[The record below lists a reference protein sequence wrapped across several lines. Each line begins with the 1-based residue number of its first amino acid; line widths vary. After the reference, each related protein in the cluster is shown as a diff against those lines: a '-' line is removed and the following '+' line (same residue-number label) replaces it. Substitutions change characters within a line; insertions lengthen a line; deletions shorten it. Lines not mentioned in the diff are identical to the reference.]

1 MNLFARRLAE
11 LSGILLIGDGVVAA
25 LQPKGHV
32 RLWEGGPKLWRDL
45 LRPFAKR
52 PQLTRAVAV
61 AEIAVGVLIAW
72 AAIRRPNS
80 REARRE
86 PET

>member
-11 LSGILLIGDGVVAA
+11 LSGILLIGDAVVAA

-32 RLWEGGPKLWRDL
+32 RLWEGGPKLWDL

>member
-32 RLWEGGPKLWRDL
+32 RLWEGGPNLWDL

-61 AEIAVGVLIAW
+61 AEIAAGVLIAW